1 MANQHGIHNL
11 SINQFPK
18 DVHYVPLV
26 LISLFANQDFVDLPW
41 LEYAEWNVIF
51 GLVKLLA
58 ELADSTMKGV
68 FDPTFW
74 RMQFY
79 FFPIQHLLT

>member
-26 LISLFANQDFVDLPW
+26 LILLFANPDFVDLP
-41 LEYAEWNVIF
+41 LLVYAEWNVIF
-51 GLVKLLA
+51 GQVKLLA
-58 ELADSTMKGV
+58 ELED
-68 FDPTFW
+68 
-74 RMQFY
+74 
-79 FFPIQHLLT
+79 

>member
-18 DVHYVPLV
+18 DGHYVPLV
-26 LISLFANQDFVDLPW
+26 LILLFANQDFVDLP
-41 LEYAEWNVIF
+41 LLVYAVWNEIF
-51 GLVKLLA
+51 GLATLLA
-58 ELADSTMKGV
+58 EMEDSTRKGV

-79 FFPIQHLLT
+79 FFPI

>member
-1 MANQHGIHNL
+1 MVNQHGIHNL
-11 SINQFPK
+11 SINQFPT
-18 DVHYVPLV
+18 DVHYVPIV

-41 LEYAEWNVIF
+41 LVYAEWNVIF